1 MLTIMAAIK
10 PTAAGAVTVNPL
22 NDHVVDVVYSG
33 RVDANLI
40 QQSMSELLALH
51 KRSPVRWLLIDATN
65 ITGIDPSMRSS
76 ASEAMQAVKDNGMQ
90 VIAVVNV
97 SAARMLGSAL
107 AFAVGLPLRLVPTR
121 ADALALLRAEK
132 AL

>member
-1 MLTIMAAIK
+1 MAAID
-10 PTAAGAVTVNPL
+10 PTAAGTVTVRPL
-22 NDHVVDVVYSG
+22 NDRVVEVVYSG
-33 RVDANLI
+33 KVDANLI
-40 QQSMSELLALH
+40 QHSMSQLLAIH
-51 KRSPVRWLLIDATN
+51 KRSPVRWQFIDATN
-65 ITGIDPSMRSS
+65 ISGIDPSMRRA
-76 ASEAMQAVKDNGMQ
+76 ASEAMQSVKDNGMQ

-121 ADALALLRAEK
+121 DEALALLRAEK

>member
-1 MLTIMAAIK
+1 MAAIE
-10 PTAAGAVTVNPL
+10 PTAAGAVTVRPL
-22 NDHVVDVVYSG
+22 NDHVVEVVYSG

-40 QQSMSELLALH
+40 QHSMSQLLAIH
-51 KRSPVRWLLIDATN
+51 KRSPVRWQLIDATN
-65 ITGIDPSMRSS
+65 INGIDPSMRRT
-76 ASEAMQAVKDNGMQ
+76 ASEAMQSVKDNGMQ
-90 VIAVVNV
+90 VIAVVHV

-121 ADALALLRAEK
+121 DEALALLRAEK